1 MVRFQPYHSIGA
13 DVAHRI
19 ESKEN
24 LKDWLDYELLFYG
37 AGKTAGLKRILG
49 LGERALLGKHQRLL
63 RIYEY
68 HLNMGHRIRGG
79 VAHLRLARFQNRYA
93 LHIPPN
99 CCGRGL
105 RVMHLG
111 PVLINGNARLGEECR
126 VHMNVAVVAT
136 NGSPL
141 AARIGNGVV
150 LGVGS
155 TVIGDVEIADDIVV
169 GAGAVVTRSFSTEN
183 VAVAGVPAKVV
194 SMNGRR
200 SCKVDEAGK

>member
-13 DVAHRI
+13 DVANRI

-79 VAHLRLARFQNRYA
+79 GGTSA
-93 LHIPPN
+93 LSAFPEQICPAYTSQ
-99 CCGRGL
+99 L
-105 RVMHLG
+105 LWKG
-111 PVLINGNARLGEECR
+111 PQGHAF
-126 VHMNVAVVAT
+126 
-136 NGSPL
+136 
-141 AARIGNGVV
+141 
-150 LGVGS
+150 
-155 TVIGDVEIADDIVV
+155 
-169 GAGAVVTRSFSTEN
+169 GACS
-183 VAVAGVPAKVV
+183 
-194 SMNGRR
+194 
-200 SCKVDEAGK
+200 D

>member
-1 MVRFQPYHSIGA
+1 MA
-13 DVAHRI
+13 ERI
-19 ESKEN
+19 ESKED
-24 LKDWLDYELLFYG
+24 LKDWLDYELSSYG
-37 AGKTAGLKRILG
+37 AEKAAGLKRVLG
-49 LGERALLGKHQRLL
+49 LGEQALLGKHQRLL
-63 RIYEY
+63 RVYEY
-68 HLNMGHRIRGG
+68 HLNMGHRLRGG

-105 RVMHLG
+105 RIMHLG
-111 PVLINGNARLGEECR
+111 PVLINGNARLGEGCR
-126 VHMNVAVVAT
+126 IHMNVAVVAT

-155 TVIGDVEIADDIVV
+155 TIVGDVKIADDVVV
-169 GAGAVVTRSFSTEN
+169 GAGAVVTRGFSTEN

-194 SMNGRR
+194 SANGRR
-200 SCKVDEAGK
+200 SWKTGEVDK